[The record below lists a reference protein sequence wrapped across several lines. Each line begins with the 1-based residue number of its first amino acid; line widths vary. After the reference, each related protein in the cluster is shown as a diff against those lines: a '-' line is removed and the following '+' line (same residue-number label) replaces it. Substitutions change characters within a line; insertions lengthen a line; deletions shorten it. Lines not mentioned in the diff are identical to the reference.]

1 MVAMAAVQLEKVN
14 THSTPETEPAKV
26 LQQLEAAAAFMGP
39 WRETKLLMIPDNYQE
54 LAQLTAATQRA
65 IAEGKNEHARFFIEQ
80 TVSCADKM
88 QVELEKIK
96 AFSQATIDCRSIGNK
111 KRAKEMQILSE
122 NCLVIAFKDAGAD
135 LVQPTNSELIDK
147 NPELLEYVELVLIAQ
162 AANRDLYSAEEW
174 LEQIEL
180 TQNAATNLLRI
191 FFKILPHS
199 PAIAEIALEK
209 LQIFDQSKITSALIS
224 ALEDLEPEVI
234 LEFTDNLFSAIEKFG
249 INEVAF
255 IVRTFLL
262 SGKYIPNLDTL
273 IPHLATLGFD
283 TVPLIQAL
291 IDADIHIASIE
302 FFTYLAQEMDTSV
315 MMKFFPQYS
324 SVQEYVILA
333 ARAFINSYN
342 TAVAAIRALSA
353 YETGENYVTLSKII
367 WEIISVTKSND
378 PTLPGIIQQFSA
390 GRTESKGVFRSFGV
404 MLTQYDGDTPEAGW
418 PPIADLLLKSTDADL
433 NSCIRLFFEKYQQ
446 DGNPDLLH
454 RAIQLIRDKFPIQR
468 KVAFINIF
476 LHLHL
481 LLGQPENEELEGK
494 MIAEVL
500 ALVDTNSYCFID
512 LEDPENYKIRHYL
525 PRHPYLAQ
533 SNLPFEARRK
543 DLLNTINPLLLD
555 EFSRLKPQQKI
566 KLIVQMCTLFC
577 EAGDADTAR
586 RLFEENIGL
595 IELLSQ
601 KQPSAELILLYIM
614 IGRFEE
620 VIQRDWADN
629 VALVD
634 EPDYLI
640 TSLCNQGFA
649 SEALQ
654 IYFHWHPQ
662 VKDGSPQGTN
672 YNNYLGRTYF
682 LISKLQEAKRND
694 LLLQLFPSLN
704 ASDQLHFASRLL
716 YSGISAAELLSS
728 AKIEDPG
735 LYGSL
740 LTILLNHLTQHG
752 EFAVAAE
759 LFRTHADNI
768 PWEMH
773 ATRHPRFLLAKAKAR
788 EAHQELIENTFEF
801 STIPSSPDDR
811 ELITALFADHSQ
823 CTIEH
828 LAELLYQVNYSPA
841 IIEMILTRFF
851 GTESVESLAPL
862 QIPQAHDENR
872 LLQRLAG
879 VFTPSECAFIVQ
891 QGWDTALL
899 SKIWQDG
906 YPNLTKSQIENLGL
920 MLNLEK
926 KRPGIIKYLSRIFGI
941 NCFSRVPEE
950 LWLAMFDDRQSDKQ
964 WGLVILSQVDHNGAL
979 NQVQPAWEHL
989 YRQIMHSHTL
999 VFCEAISLESIRT
1012 ALMRAAVHYGKKNGR
1027 RKPQEDFKSAFIIVD
1042 WHGSKSGGTLAH
1054 SPNGR
1059 VDSEI
1064 IREIA
1069 GKPMTLALRTNRIQ
1083 SNPVPFLSLGCQT
1096 GVKFVAT
1103 VTQELSFSEGRGP
1116 ELSSNIRTI
1125 EPRYAP
1131 DGKKLISLI
1140 PTFHAGKTLT
1150 YSNTT

>member
-1 MVAMAAVQLEKVN
+1 MAAVQLGEAN
-14 THSTPETEPAKV
+14 THSNPETEPAKV
-26 LQQLEAAAAFMGP
+26 LQQLETAAAFMGP
-39 WRETKLLMIPDNYQE
+39 WQETKLLMIPDHYQE

-80 TVSCADKM
+80 TVGCAEKM
-88 QVELEKIK
+88 QEELEKIK

-135 LVQPTNSELIDK
+135 LVEPTNSELIDK
-147 NPELLEYVELVLIAQ
+147 NPELLEYVEFVLIAQ

-180 TQNAATNLLRI
+180 TQNAAANLLRI

-224 ALEDLEPEVI
+224 TLKNLEPGVI
-234 LEFTDNLFSAIEKFG
+234 HEFTDNLFSAIEKFG
-249 INEVAF
+249 INEIAF

-262 SGKYIPNLDTL
+262 SGEYIPNLDTL
-273 IPHLATLGFD
+273 IPHLATLGFN

-291 IDADIHIASIE
+291 IDADIHTASIE

-324 SVQEYVILA
+324 SAQEYVILA
-333 ARAFINSYN
+333 ARAFINRYN
-342 TAVAAIRALSA
+342 TAEATIRALSA
-353 YETGENYVTLSKII
+353 YETDENYVTLSKII
-367 WEIISVTKSND
+367 WEIISVTESND
-378 PTLPGIIQQFSA
+378 PTLPGVIQQFSA
-390 GRTESKGVFRSFGV
+390 GRTESRGVFRSLGV

-446 DGNPDLLH
+446 DGNPDLLY
-454 RAIQLIRDKFPIQR
+454 RTIQLIRDKFPIQR

-476 LHLHL
+476 LNLHLH
-481 LLGQPENEELEGK
+481 LGQPENEEPDGK
-494 MIAEVL
+494 MINEAL

-512 LEDPENYKIRHYL
+512 QEDPENYKIRHYL
-525 PRHPYLAQ
+525 PRRSYLAQ
-533 SNLPFEARRK
+533 SDLPFETKRR

-566 KLIVQMCTLFC
+566 KLIVQMCTLFY

-586 RLFEENIGL
+586 RLFEENIDL

-620 VIQRDWADN
+620 VIKRGWANN
-629 VALVD
+629 VDLVD

-640 TSLCNQGFA
+640 ASLCSQGFA

-654 IYFHWHPQ
+654 IYFHWYPQ
-662 VKDGSPQGTN
+662 VKDGSPQSTN
-672 YNNYLGRTYF
+672 YNNCLGRTYF
-682 LISKLQEAKRND
+682 LISELQKAKRND
-694 LLLQLFPSLN
+694 LLLQLFPSLD

-716 YSGISAAELLSS
+716 YSGISAAKLLSS

-735 LYGSL
+735 LYGSF
-740 LTILLNHLTQHG
+740 LTILVNHLVQHG

-768 PWEMH
+768 RWETH
-773 ATRHPRFLLAKAKAR
+773 AARHPRFLLAKAKAR
-788 EAHQELIENTFEF
+788 EAHQELIENTFKL
-801 STIPSSPDDR
+801 STIPSLPDDR
-811 ELITALFADHSQ
+811 KLITASFADHPQ
-823 CTIEH
+823 CTLEH
-828 LAELLYQVNYSPA
+828 LAELLYQANYSPA
-841 IIEMILTRFF
+841 IVRMVLTRFF
-851 GTESVESLAPL
+851 GTESVESLSPS
-862 QIPQAHDENR
+862 QIPQAHDKTR

-891 QGWDTALL
+891 QRWDTALL

-906 YPNLTKSQIENLGL
+906 YPNLTESQIENLGL

-926 KRPGIIKYLSRIFGI
+926 KRPGIIKYLNRIFGI

-979 NQVQPAWEHL
+979 DQVQPAWEHL
-989 YRQIMHSHTL
+989 YRQIMHTHTL
-999 VFCEAISLESIRT
+999 VFCEATSLESIRT

-1027 RKPQEDFKSAFIIVD
+1027 RKPHEDFKSAFIIVD
-1042 WHGSKSGGTLAH
+1042 WHGDEYGGILSYSFDGA
-1054 SPNGR
+1054 
-1059 VDSEI
+1059 VDTNR
-1064 IREIA
+1064 IRGIA
-1069 GKPMTLALRTNRIQ
+1069 QEPMTIAIRRDRIQ
-1083 SNPVPFLSLGCQT
+1083 SNPVPFLSLGCKT
-1096 GVKFVAT
+1096 GMRFVPE
-1103 VTQELSFSEGRGP
+1103 VTTQLLFSEGSGP
-1116 ELSSNIRTI
+1116 ELPSNTRSIDAK
-1125 EPRYAP
+1125 YAP
-1131 DGKKLISLI
+1131 NDRKLISLTPI
-1140 PTFHAGKTLT
+1140 FYDGKTLT
-1150 YSNTT
+1150 YSNAT